1 MKKLHFL
8 VIGLL
13 FSLCASGQLAND
25 NTLTVIID
33 GKEFKTQPRQVKI
46 GNYAYL
52 TGNGT
57 SPDKMLRI
65 WLGDFYGRPAVEAG
79 IYLIVNADRPD
90 TKENIKKAQDLG
102 KYKGIAA
109 VRYVEETRSPRMEY
123 HVGDSQ
129 NNADESLEV
138 KVGADGFMEVRF
150 STCTLEGTYWKEK
163 AGATVFGGVGRL
175 TDKLRDKVVTS
186 ATGFDQDIDPEGRGY
201 RRQDNR
207 DKIVLTNCIMKL
219 KKN

>member
-1 MKKLHFL
+1 MRKLQ
-8 VIGLL
+8 LL
-13 FSLCASGQLAND
+13 FVKLISSSLAFGQLAND
-25 NTLTVIID
+25 NSLTVMID

-52 TGNGT
+52 TGNGS

-79 IYLIVNADRPD
+79 TYLIVNADRPD

-129 NNADESLEV
+129 NNADENLEV

-150 STCTLEGTYWKEK
+150 NTCTLEGTYWKEK

-201 RRQDNR
+201 RRQENR
-207 DKIVLTNCIMKL
+207 DKIVLTNCVMKL